1 MSAEETSAT
10 TPQEA
15 APSEEVVPETTASDA
30 TPPASTES
38 DLTPAQ
44 VEDLMKLRI
53 LELEAT
59 AKAPATQTKLEV
71 NADGYVEQTIIAPS
85 AEDEVVEFNA
95 ADKFDGSRPGFV
107 FRMGPKGLGYY
118 GDSFGKLMKSLYKME
133 AAHAPEEAKKRREE
147 AAMALMEPMP
157 DPSLKEPEGEKLEV
171 EFKAAKWGIAAR
183 MSGGPVVLTKVK
195 AGGEGESLGLKIG
208 DIIVEINGVSVTHRR
223 STALVLVRAGGEAKV
238 RFARPSANDQ
248 AAAAAGGPAGS
259 GSVVDATKAVSG
271 EVPQSVRELQ
281 AMIGGAKA
289 KDTVTVAG
297 EKGVTKTLEDG
308 SFDSN
313 STLVFYNCEDCN
325 YIVES
330 YALKVYLQGCKN
342 VNVTFNAKIL
352 TATLET
358 FKCDDLTLAINTKV
372 GTLQADIC
380 DGIDITYAKKEDFHM
395 CIWAGCEKLK
405 VSFEDS
411 GESFA
416 SGFKEM
422 AEARANVNKERSQ
435 FKVSVVGGKLKQE
448 PVVRLA
454 NGFTTTAREKKA
466 FEDTQEMNLQ
476 AMAKTMGITIKP
488 GKKGIKVKPNQP
500 CPCGSGIKV
509 KKCCPAD
516 MNGYWKPL
524 EKK

>member
-1 MSAEETSAT
+1 MLCTYR
-10 TPQEA
+10 Q
-15 APSEEVVPETTASDA
+15 
-30 TPPASTES
+30 
-38 DLTPAQ
+38 
-44 VEDLMKLRI
+44 
-53 LELEAT
+53 
-59 AKAPATQTKLEV
+59 
-71 NADGYVEQTIIAPS
+71 
-85 AEDEVVEFNA
+85 
-95 ADKFDGSRPGFV
+95 
-107 FRMGPKGLGYY
+107 
-118 GDSFGKLMKSLYKME
+118 
-133 AAHAPEEAKKRREE
+133 
-147 AAMALMEPMP
+147 
-157 DPSLKEPEGEKLEV
+157 
-171 EFKAAKWGIAAR
+171 
-183 MSGGPVVLTKVK
+183 
-195 AGGEGESLGLKIG
+195 
-208 DIIVEINGVSVTHRR
+208 
-223 STALVLVRAGGEAKV
+223 ALVLVRAGGEAKV